1 MDIVESLFGIGVVLA
16 IVSLNGFFVAAEFAI
31 VKVRSTQIEPL
42 VKEGSARAR
51 VAQHIIGHLDVYLS
65 SCQLG
70 ITMTSLALGWVG
82 EPYVAGLL
90 VPLFG
95 IVGGESALL
104 HSVAFVLAFSCI
116 TYLHIVLGEQAPK
129 WLAIQNARGTTLRVA
144 GPLHLFTKIFRPFI
158 WFVNVSA
165 QFFLNL
171 VGIAPTG
178 ESDLAQSE
186 EELRL
191 LLSRGTVLTSTGKNI
206 SLRAIELRNRT
217 VREVM
222 VPRTSIVFLSTVRS
236 IEENMARAIENQF
249 TRYLLCQ
256 KDLDNILG
264 MVHIKDLFRF
274 QGAVGPG
281 SCLLEVKREV
291 LFVPETISVERLL
304 NQFLARRILMAV
316 AVDEYGGTAGLV
328 TLEDV
333 LEELVGEIRD
343 EFDNEPAQAQK
354 ISDGEFLVDGSMP
367 LHSFARLFGI
377 RPESKDVVTVSGYV
391 IQLLGRVPDKGAS
404 VRIGPWKAGIEGV
417 DRKQVKTIRMVKHVS
432 ADGASGGK
440 GKPPSVRRNKK
451 VSGP

>member
-1 MDIVESLFGIGVVLA
+1 
-16 IVSLNGFFVAAEFAI
+16 
-31 VKVRSTQIEPL
+31 
-42 VKEGSARAR
+42 
-51 VAQHIIGHLDVYLS
+51 
-65 SCQLG
+65 
-70 ITMTSLALGWVG
+70 
-82 EPYVAGLL
+82 
-90 VPLFG
+90 
-95 IVGGESALL
+95 
-104 HSVAFVLAFSCI
+104 
-116 TYLHIVLGEQAPK
+116 
-129 WLAIQNARGTTLRVA
+129 
-144 GPLHLFTKIFRPFI
+144 
-158 WFVNVSA
+158 VNVSA
-165 QFFLNL
+165 KFFLHL

-191 LLSRGTVLTSTGKNI
+191 LLSRGTVLTSTGKSI

-222 VPRTSIVFLSTVRS
+222 VPRTSIVFLSTIRS

-274 QGAVGPG
+274 QGATGPG
-281 SCLLEVKREV
+281 SCLLEVKRDV

-316 AVDEYGGTAGLV
+316 AVDEYGGTAGIV

-343 EFDNEPAQAQK
+343 EFDNEPAHAQK
-354 ISDGEFLVDGSMP
+354 ISDGEYLVDGSMP
-367 LHSFARLFGI
+367 LHSFARIFGI
-377 RPESKDVVTVSGYV
+377 SPESKDVVTVSGYV
-391 IQLLGRVPDKGAS
+391 IQLLGRVPEKGAS
-404 VRIGPWKAGIEGV
+404 VRIGSWKAGIESV
-417 DRKQVKTIRMVKHVS
+417 DRQKVKTIRMVKHSS
-432 ADGASGGK
+432 AESTSGGR